1 MVCRSLQA
9 PNTFLGL
16 LQLAAGAELK
26 LPLWLA
32 ESLVTKRM
40 ATASL
45 PKTHNTGIRGH
56 LTNDPASMNFA
67 SNPYIYE
74 LGAVVA
80 TLTGDTALPPLLSSI
95 FTARFAKLWDHSRNW
110 STEDTAS
117 ATAEMCNSEKK
128 RTSSNEVARKL
139 QRKFFGSTVSYSPSG
154 PHFAIC

>member
-1 MVCRSLQA
+1 
-9 PNTFLGL
+9 
-16 LQLAAGAELK
+16 
-26 LPLWLA
+26 
-32 ESLVTKRM
+32 M

-74 LGAVVA
+74 LGAIVA

-117 ATAEMCNSEKK
+117 ATSEMCNSEKK
-128 RTSSNEVARKL
+128 RTSLNTWCEGATETFWANGLFFPFNSNFTIHL
-139 QRKFFGSTVSYSPSG
+139 SPIF
-154 PHFAIC
+154 PIKI